1 MRTLYHLWM
10 SPFCRKARI
19 FLGEKRLEHELRIEN
34 IWERR
39 EEFLALNP
47 AGSVPVLVE
56 IDGTAISGADV
67 ICEFLDEVHDDPPL
81 IGRTPVIR
89 AEVRRLTNWFDEK
102 FNREV
107 TDNLVGEKLLKRF
120 LGQGEPKGA
129 RIRAGHANIHMHLNY
144 LSFLIERRRW
154 LAGDDFSMADV
165 AAAAHLSCVDYLG
178 DVPWEDHPEA
188 RDWYARIKSRPSMRS
203 VLSDRMPGFPPPR
216 HYADL
221 DF

>member
-47 AGSVPVLVE
+47 AGTVPALVE

-81 IGRTPVIR
+81 IGRTSVIR

-129 RIRAGHANIHMHLNY
+129 
-144 LSFLIERRRW
+144 S
-154 LAGDDFSMADV
+154 
-165 AAAAHLSCVDYLG
+165 
-178 DVPWEDHPEA
+178 VPDTPTSTC
-188 RDWYARIKSRPSMRS
+188 I
-203 VLSDRMPGFPPPR
+203 
-216 HYADL
+216 
-221 DF
+221 

>member
-47 AGSVPVLVE
+47 AGTVPVLVE

-89 AEVRRLTNWFDEK
+89 A
-102 FNREV
+102 
-107 TDNLVGEKLLKRF
+107 
-120 LGQGEPKGA
+120 
-129 RIRAGHANIHMHLNY
+129 GHANIHMHLNY
-144 LSFLIERRRW
+144 VSFLVERRRW

-188 RDWYARIKSRPSMRS
+188 RDWYARVKSRPSMRS

>member
-47 AGSVPVLVE
+47 AGTVPVLVE

-67 ICEFLDEVHDDPPL
+67 ICEF
-81 IGRTPVIR
+81 
-89 AEVRRLTNWFDEK
+89 
-102 FNREV
+102 
-107 TDNLVGEKLLKRF
+107 
-120 LGQGEPKGA
+120 
-129 RIRAGHANIHMHLNY
+129 HANIHMHLTY
-144 LSFLIERRRW
+144 LSFLVERRRW

-188 RDWYARIKSRPSMRS
+188 RDWYARLKSRPSMRS